1 MAFSYPLMIA
11 IQEISA
17 RIGRTTGRGIAA
29 NLARQPNGL
38 LQVVVVMLLIAN
50 TINIGANLGAMPDAL
65 RLLIGG
71 PGFAYVCLFGF
82 WASEFSDQTRAPRH
96 RFDDSKPSKAMK
108 PKSAEE
114 SSASL
119 RFVPA
124 IVPVSCVARV
134 MRSDSADG
142 ARYRTPRKNE

>member
-1 MAFSYPLMIA
+1 
-11 IQEISA
+11 
-17 RIGRTTGRGIAA
+17 
-29 NLARQPNGL
+29 
-38 LQVVVVMLLIAN
+38 
-50 TINIGANLGAMPDAL
+50 
-65 RLLIGG
+65 
-71 PGFAYVCLFGF
+71 
-82 WASEFSDQTRAPRH
+82 
-96 RFDDSKPSKAMK
+96 MK

-124 IVPVSCVARV
+124 IVPVSYVARV